1 MSAAVLGE
9 EVLEELQGA
18 GLQVRLLLCDGVA
31 VVGELLLQ
39 LLQLLQ
45 VLTDLL
51 ERFCHCCEPA
61 GGGRRH
67 EEAFFVV
74 CVCVKVL
81 AQTRT
86 ASPVL
91 QLVHAGVRR
100 TSDTGDLLPLLPLG
114 QLL

>member
-67 EEAFFVV
+67 EEEFFLLSD
-74 CVCVKVL
+74 CV
-81 AQTRT
+81 
-86 ASPVL
+86 
-91 QLVHAGVRR
+91 
-100 TSDTGDLLPLLPLG
+100 
-114 QLL
+114 